1 MDIGGEDVKRIKKL
15 EESVVNKI
23 AAGEIIVQPSN
34 ALKELLE
41 NSLDAGCSMINVLAK
56 DGGLKLLQIDDN
68 GKGINVQDLGLLCER
83 FATSKLSN
91 FEDLENIG
99 TYGFRGEALA
109 SISHISRLSVVT
121 KTQDSPLA
129 YKAYY
134 LNGKIVDSNF
144 RSSSE
149 QAKPKPTAGSNGTQI
164 TVEDLFYNVPSRL
177 RTFRSKN
184 DEFMKILDVVGR
196 YAVHSRGVGFSCKK
210 FGEPHQLL
218 MTRPDM
224 NLKDRIRAV
233 YGSSVSNELIEF
245 DISGMD
251 ESEEERGNREKYG
264 LVSLCG
270 ALSNSDHDN
279 KRRIKPIFFINNR
292 LVSCEPLKRA
302 INSIYQLYLPKG
314 NQPFY
319 YLSLEIE
326 SRNVDVNIHPT
337 KREVRFLHEDELVDI
352 VCKEVNRVLLS
363 ADSSRSYSTQKVIS
377 KPSEDHSKKRTSD
390 KVFDWSALQK
400 PLRQENKMVR
410 IDAQQAKLNL
420 FLLKGISGDDTDNDS
435 RDRREVQLRLSAD
448 SDFSFGL
455 SFMTRKREKER
466 VKVELDS
473 IASLQEE
480 FVNSVDRDLTHIFN
494 NSSYI
499 GIVDELK
506 RLCCFQYEVNLFI
519 CDYAAVLHAFFYQIS
534 LFEFCNFGE
543 FQLSQK
549 LTLQDILS
557 PLYSTMRESNMV
569 PMDTVIQKIVAMSDM
584 FDEYFQIK
592 LSYDSENRPVLEA
605 IPMLLPQV
613 KPSLLKMPYFLYRL
627 GARVN
632 YNHEKSCLHEVMEQ
646 IALLY
651 IPDAIPRFEVSLNG
665 TATAEV
671 VSLKKSEMNHSL
683 ETQLF
688 PAMKQRFLA
697 PNSLS
702 PNILQIADLPGLYRV
717 FERC

>member
-1 MDIGGEDVKRIKKL
+1 METSGEDVRRIRKL

-134 LNGKIVDSNF
+134 LNGRLVDSNF
-144 RSSSE
+144 RSSSDK
-149 QAKPKPTAGSNGTQI
+149 AKPKPIAGSNGTQI

-177 RTFRSKN
+177 RSFRSKN

-218 MTRPDM
+218 LTRPDM

-245 DISGMD
+245 DVSVAD
-251 ESEEERGNREKYG
+251 ESEEERSDREKYG
-264 LVSLCG
+264 LISLSG

-279 KRRIKPIFFINNR
+279 KRKIKPIFFINNR
-292 LVSCEPLKRA
+292 LVSCEPLKRE

-314 NQPFY
+314 NQPSY

-326 SRNVDVNIHPT
+326 PRNVDVNIHPT
-337 KREVRFLHEDELVDI
+337 KREVRFLYEDELVDI
-352 VCKEVNRVLLS
+352 ICKEVNRVLLS
-363 ADSSRSYSTQKVIS
+363 ADSSRSYSTQRVIS
-377 KPSEDHSKKRTSD
+377 KSSEEYGKKRSSD
-390 KVFDWSALQK
+390 KVFDWTALQK
-400 PLRQENKMVR
+400 PLRRENKMVR
-410 IDAQQAKLNL
+410 IDAQQAKLNS
-420 FLLKGISGDDTDNDS
+420 FLLKSIPSDTISNDS
-435 RDRREVQLRLSAD
+435 HDDHEAQQRLTGD

-455 SFMTRKREKER
+455 SFVTRKRNKER
-466 VKVELDS
+466 VKVDLNS

-480 FVNSVDRDLTHIFN
+480 FSNSVDRDLTHIFN

-519 CDYAAVLHAFFYQIS
+519 CDYSAVLFAFFYQIS

-543 FQLSQK
+543 FQLSQR
-549 LTLQDILS
+549 LSLQDILK
-557 PLYSTMRESNMV
+557 PLYCTMKESIMV
-569 PMDTVIQKIVAMSDM
+569 PMDTVIQKIVAMRDM
-584 FDEYFQIK
+584 FDEYFQIR
-592 LSYDSENRPVLEA
+592 LSYDSENRPVLESL
-605 IPMLLPQV
+605 PMLLPEV
-613 KPSLLKMPYFLYRL
+613 KPSLLKLPYFLYRL

-632 YNHEKSCLHEVMEQ
+632 YNSEKDCLREVMEQ

-651 IPDAIPRFEVSLNG
+651 IPDAIPRFEICLNS
-665 TATAEV
+665 TTTAEV
-671 VSLKKSEMNHSL
+671 LSSKKSEMNHIL

-697 PNSLS
+697 PNYLS